1 VIFSQAKRRGKILQP
16 LSGIKVIDATSALS
30 GPYCTLL
37 LGDLGAE
44 VIKIEEP
51 QAGDMLRQSGP
62 FIQGE
67 GSYFLYGNRN
77 KKSLTLNLQK
87 EKGREILLKL
97 VKEADVFVENFRPQ
111 VKNRLRIDYP
121 TLKEMNPR
129 IIYCS
134 ISGFG
139 QTGPWAD
146 RPGFDQ
152 IAQGMSGL
160 MSVTG
165 FPQSG
170 PTRAGVAIGDSV
182 AGIFAAYGVLAAL
195 LEREKSGLGQ
205 FLETS
210 LLEGL
215 VAVLGFQAAKY
226 FATNETPLAQ
236 GNDHATIAPYGTYR
250 TKDGYMNI
258 AAGTQKMWETLCEV
272 LGMGDSRNDPRFKTI
287 PDRVQNKDA
296 LKAILE
302 EALARKTTE
311 EWVEILNR
319 AGVASGPIYTIDQVF
334 QDRQIIHQQM
344 LLEVEHSK
352 AGKIKMI
359 GFPVKLHRTPCKIAL
374 APPHLGQHT
383 QDILRELNYS
393 EEDIQECR
401 QSGVV

>member
-1 VIFSQAKRRGKILQP
+1 MQP

-30 GPYCTLL
+30 GPYCALL

-51 QAGDMLRQSGP
+51 QAGDMLRKSGP
-62 FIQGE
+62 FIHGE
-67 GSYFLYGNRN
+67 GSYFLYANRN
-77 KKSLTLNLQK
+77 KRSLTLNLQK
-87 EKGREILLKL
+87 EKGQEIFLRLAKS
-97 VKEADVFVENFRPQ
+97 ADVFVENFRPQ
-111 VKNRLRIDYP
+111 VKKRLGIDYP
-121 TLKEMNPR
+121 ALKEINPR

-165 FPQSG
+165 FSQSG
-170 PTRAGVAIGDSV
+170 PTRVGVAVGDSV
-182 AGIFAAYGVLAAL
+182 AGIFAAYGILAAL

-215 VAVLGFQAAKY
+215 VAILGFQAAKY
-226 FATNETPLAQ
+226 FATNETPRPQ

-250 TKDGYMNI
+250 TQDGYMNI

-272 LGMGDSRNDPRFKTI
+272 LAIGDSRNDPRFKTI

-296 LKAILE
+296 LRAILE

-319 AGVASGPIYTIDQVF
+319 AGVASGPIYSINQVF

-344 LLEVEHSK
+344 LLDVEHSK

-359 GFPVKLHRTPCKIAL
+359 GFPVKLQRTPCKIAL

-383 QDILRELNYS
+383 EEILRELHYS
-393 EEDIQECR
+393 EEDIRECR